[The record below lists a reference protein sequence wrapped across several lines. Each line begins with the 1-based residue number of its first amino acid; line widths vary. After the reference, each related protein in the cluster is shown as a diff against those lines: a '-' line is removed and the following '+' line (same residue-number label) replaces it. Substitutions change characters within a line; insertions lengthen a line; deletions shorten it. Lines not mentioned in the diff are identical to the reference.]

1 MHLRPHRCPQIMR
14 AIDTVILKTLAAA
27 EGAVVAKISQFLG
40 ASCVFGYGVTILLF
54 ITRVGG

>member
-1 MHLRPHRCPQIMR
+1 MR

-27 EGAVVAKISQFLG
+27 EGAVTTKISQFLG
-40 ASCVFGYGVTILLF
+40 VSCVFGYGVTILLF

>member
-1 MHLRPHRCPQIMR
+1 MR